1 MHTKLSRFCDG
12 VMEAAWLAAVILA
25 PVYFNIY
32 SSRIFEPDKIALL
45 RSLALLILLAWLVKL
60 IEQGGAHWERIEP
73 GTSKIKTILR
83 IPLVAPA
90 LAMAV
95 LYIVSTIFSITPSVS
110 LWGSYQR
117 LQGTYTTL
125 SYLVIFGAI
134 IANLRKRSQL
144 ERLITVIIAASLPV
158 TLYGVLQKFKID
170 PIPWGGDTSRR
181 IAANLGN
188 SIFIAAYL
196 IMVFPLTVGR
206 IVESFKA
213 ILTQE
218 GNLFVPIV
226 KATLYIFIAAMQV
239 IALYMSGS
247 RGPALGWMASS
258 FFLFLLLSL
267 YWRKR
272 SLTLTTLGVAVA
284 LAVFL
289 IVFNIPGGPL
299 ENLRQSPAIG
309 RFGLLLDAES
319 NSALV
324 RKYIWEGAAK
334 LVSYHDPL
342 EFPDGSTDRF
352 NLLRP
357 LVGYGPESMYV
368 AYNKFYVP
376 DLAHVEKRN
385 ASPDRSHN
393 ETWDSLVITGVLGIL
408 AYLAVFTAVF
418 YYGFKWIRLI
428 NNRKQ
433 KLLFYLF
440 VVIGG
445 VVGAGGMVLYRGVE
459 YFGVGMPFGMLM
471 GLLIYITYLAI
482 AGNYEA
488 PTTAAEAARI
498 LVLIVLLA
506 GILAHFLEINFGIAI
521 VTTRT
526 YFWVYS
532 GLLLCAGFILP
543 RHQEYEAASLEE
555 GRAQGASSTSIKS
568 EYVARGTKKRR
579 GREISRA
586 TGKTVSLDITDI
598 LIASFLVGIVLTT
611 LGYNYLTNMK
621 GQESALS
628 VIWSALTRLPNRND
642 AVSYGILAL
651 VLSCWVMIST
661 LLVGEQIQ
669 TQSPSKWL
677 RSLGLTLLFSA
688 GIGGIYWFIQAGS
701 LASIARYTASDLNQV
716 LQQVQ
721 RYENMLTIFY
731 VFIFLMLL
739 VLGWALP
746 GGGVARLK
754 PIRLPGVLAGSV
766 GLAVVMVLAA
776 YTNIRV
782 VQADI
787 AFKLADPFTKT
798 GQYPVAIAIYNRANE
813 MAPAEDYYYLF
824 LGRAYLEYAKT
835 ITDAAQREALIE
847 QAANDLRKAQSINPL
862 NTDHTANLARLYTLW
877 ASYSSDLNDKS
888 EKILQADKFYSRA
901 VTLSPNNARIWDEW
915 SLLYVNLLD
924 DPEKALERME
934 NALEIDPK
942 YHWTYALLGDFNNR
956 KSRDETDAQMKRK
969 LQEKAAE
976 YYAQALALPTPD
988 DPTAKYNYAINL
1000 GSVMTQLDDVNGAI
1014 EAYQKALKAAPK
1026 TAEIWRIEETLGTLY
1041 VKNGD
1046 IANALL
1052 HFQSALSQA
1061 PEEQKERLQNIISQL
1076 NQS

>member
-206 IVESFKA
+206 IVEAFKA

-568 EYVARGTKKRR
+568 DYAARGTKKRR

>member
-1 MHTKLSRFCDG
+1 MMTKLSRFCDG
-12 VMEAAWLAAVILA
+12 AMEAAWLAAVILA

-45 RSLALLILLAWLVKL
+45 RSLALFILLAWLVKL
-60 IEQGGAHWERIEP
+60 IEQGGARWERIEP
-73 GTSKIKTILR
+73 GESKIKTFLR

-134 IANLRKRSQL
+134 VANLRKRSQL
-144 ERLITVIIAASLPV
+144 ERLISVIIVASLPV
-158 TLYGVLQKFKID
+158 TLYGVLQRFKID
-170 PIPWGGDTSRR
+170 PVPWGGDTSRR

-206 IVESFKA
+206 IVESFKT

-218 GNLFVPIV
+218 GSLLVPIL
-226 KATLYIFIAAMQV
+226 KSTIYIFIAAMQV

-247 RGPALGWMASS
+247 RGPALGWLASS

-272 SLTLTTLGVAVA
+272 SLTLTTLGVAAA
-284 LAVFL
+284 LAIFL
-289 IVFNIPGGPL
+289 LIFNIPGGPL
-299 ENLRQSPAIG
+299 EKLRESPAIG

-334 LVSYHDPL
+334 LVSVHDPL
-342 EFPDGSTDRF
+342 EFPDGTTDRF

-408 AYLAVFTAVF
+408 VYLSVFTAVF

-428 NNRKQ
+428 NNRRQ
-433 KLLFYLF
+433 KSLFYLF
-440 VVIGG
+440 VLSGGVIGA
-445 VVGAGGMVLYRGVE
+445 VGMILYRGVE
-459 YFGVGMPFGMLM
+459 YFGVGMPFGMLL
-471 GLLIYITYLAI
+471 GLLIYITYMAI
-482 AGNYEA
+482 AGGYEA
-488 PTTAAEAARI
+488 PSTAGEATRI

-521 VTTRT
+521 ATTRT

-532 GLLLCAGFILP
+532 GLLLCAGYILP
-543 RHQEYEAASLEE
+543 RHQQYEVSPLEAGE
-555 GRAQGASSTSIKS
+555 IPTPGSAFTKGELIGK
-568 EYVARGTKKRR
+568 GTKKRR
-579 GREISRA
+579 GRESSR
-586 TGKTVSLDITDI
+586 TGGKAPVSDFKEVLE
-598 LIASFLVGIVLTT
+598 ASLLVGIVLVT

-628 VIWSALTRLPNRND
+628 VIWAALTRLPNRND

-651 VLSCWVMIST
+651 VLTCWVMISI
-661 LLVGEQIQ
+661 LLVGERIQIRNQ
-669 TQSPSKWL
+669 TQWL
-677 RSLGLTLLFSA
+677 RSLGLTLLISA
-688 GIGGIYWFIQAGS
+688 GVGGIYWFTQAGA

-716 LQQVQ
+716 LSQVQ
-721 RYENMLTIFY
+721 RYENMLTTFY
-731 VFIFLMLL
+731 IFIFLIILS
-739 VLGWALP
+739 LGWILP
-746 GGGVARLK
+746 GENVTRLK
-754 PIRLPGVLAGSV
+754 PVGVTGAVAGSV
-766 GLAVVMVLAA
+766 GLVAVMALAA
-776 YTNIRV
+776 YTNLRV

-787 AFKLADPFTKT
+787 AFKLADPFIKT

-824 LGRAYLEYAKT
+824 LGRAYLEYAKSL
-835 ITDAAQREALIE
+835 TDATQRNALIE
-847 QAANDLRKAQSINPL
+847 QAAADLRKAQSINPL

-877 ASYSSDLNDKS
+877 ASYSTDLNDKS
-888 EKILQADKFYSRA
+888 EKILQADRYYSRA

-915 SLLYVNLLD
+915 SLIYVNLLD
-924 DPEKALERME
+924 DPEKAMGRME
-934 NALEIDPK
+934 TALKIDPK

-956 KSRDETDAQMKRK
+956 KSRDENDPQKKREY
-969 LQEKAAE
+969 QEIAAD
-976 YYAQALALPTPD
+976 YYAQALALPAPD

-1000 GSVMTQLDDVNGAI
+1000 GALKTQLDDVNGAI
-1014 EAYQKALKAAPK
+1014 EAYQQALEAAPK
-1026 TAEIWRIEETLGTLY
+1026 TVEIWRIEETLGTLY

-1046 IANALL
+1046 YVNALI
-1052 HFQSALSQA
+1052 HFQNALTQA
-1061 PEEQKERLQNIISQL
+1061 PDEQKERIRNIISQL
-1076 NQS
+1076 SQS

>member
-1 MHTKLSRFCDG
+1 MQTKLSRFCDG
-12 VMEAAWLAAVILA
+12 AMEAAWLAAVILA

-45 RSLALLILLAWLVKL
+45 RSLALFILLTWLVKL
-60 IEQGGAHWERIEP
+60 VEQGGVQWERIEP

-170 PIPWGGDTSRR
+170 PVPWGGDTSRR

-206 IVESFKA
+206 IVESFKT
-213 ILTQE
+213 ILTEE
-218 GNLFVPIV
+218 GSLFVPIL
-226 KATLYIFIAAMQV
+226 KATLYIFVAAMQV
-239 IALYMSGS
+239 VALYMSGS

-267 YWRKR
+267 YWRRR
-272 SLTLTTLGVAVA
+272 SLTLTTLGVAAA
-284 LAVFL
+284 LAIFL

-299 ENLRQSPAIG
+299 EKLRESPAIG

-334 LVSYHDPL
+334 LVSFHDPL
-342 EFPDGSTDRF
+342 EFPDGTTDRF

-408 AYLAVFTAVF
+408 VYLAVFTAVF

-428 NNRKQ
+428 NNRQQ
-433 KLLFYLF
+433 KRLFYLF
-440 VVIGG
+440 IGLGGVIGA
-445 VVGAGGMVLYRGVE
+445 AGMILYRGVE
-459 YFGVGMPFGMLM
+459 YFGVGMPFGMLL

-482 AGNYEA
+482 VGGYEPPATAGEA
-488 PTTAAEAARI
+488 TRI
-498 LVLIVLLA
+498 LILIVLLA

-532 GLLLCAGFILP
+532 GLLLCAGYILP
-543 RHQEYEAASLEE
+543 RHQQYEAARLEE
-555 GRAQGASSTSIKS
+555 NGVQGSGAPSAKS
-568 EYVARGTKKRR
+568 EYVSKGSKKRR
-579 GREISRA
+579 GRESSR
-586 TGKTVSLDITDI
+586 TSGKALGVDIREI
-598 LIASFLVGIVLTT
+598 LIASFLVGIVLAT

-628 VIWSALTRLPNRND
+628 VIWAALTRLPNRND

-651 VLSCWVMIST
+651 ILTCWVMISS
-661 LLVGEQIQ
+661 LLIGGQIQ
-669 TQSPSKWL
+669 AQDPSKWL

-688 GIGGIYWFIQAGS
+688 GIAGIYWFTQAGS

-721 RYENMLTIFY
+721 RYENMLTTFY
-731 VFIFLMLL
+731 VFIFMLL
-739 VLGWALP
+739 LGLGWALA
-746 GGGVARLK
+746 GESGARLK
-754 PIRLPGVLAGSV
+754 PIRLPGVLVGSV
-766 GLAVVMVLAA
+766 GLVVMMVLAA
-776 YTNIRV
+776 YTNLRV

-835 ITDAAQREALIE
+835 ITDAAQRDALIE

-877 ASYSSDLNDKS
+877 ASYSTDLNDKS
-888 EKILQADKFYSRA
+888 EKILQADRFYSRA

-924 DPEKALERME
+924 DPEKALKRME
-934 NALEIDPK
+934 TALEIDPK

-956 KSRDETDAQMKRK
+956 KSRDENDVQMKRE

-1000 GSVMTQLDDVNGAI
+1000 GSLMTQLDDVNGAI
-1014 EAYQKALKAAPK
+1014 EAYQQALEAAPK
-1026 TAEIWRIEETLGTLY
+1026 TVEIWRIEETLGTLY

-1046 IANALL
+1046 YVNALI

-1061 PEEQKERLQNIISQL
+1061 PEDQKERLQNIISQL